1 MSLYPTTPLSGV
13 RPADLLWIS
22 GAWSGQRGED
32 PIDEYWSQLQ
42 GDMLLGMF
50 RWLHAGQLR
59 FSELMSLENE
69 ADELVQR
76 IKHFDPGLKGREERD
91 RSLEFVLVQRQE
103 REANFLQRQV
113 ADPPWLVYRLEPD
126 ARRLIVY
133 FTHEGEEVAEAEQ
146 FRYLRLEQW

>member
-13 RPADLLWIS
+13 RPANLLWIC
-22 GAWSGQRGED
+22 GGWSGQRGED

-42 GDMLLGMF
+42 GDILLGMF

-69 ADELVQR
+69 EDDLVLR

-91 RSLEFVLVQRQE
+91 RSMELVLVQRQE
-103 REANFLQRQV
+103 CEAIFLQRLV

-126 ARRLIVY
+126 ARMLMVHFVR
-133 FTHEGEEVAEAEQ
+133 EGEEALEADQ
-146 FRYLRLEQW
+146 FRYTRLEQW